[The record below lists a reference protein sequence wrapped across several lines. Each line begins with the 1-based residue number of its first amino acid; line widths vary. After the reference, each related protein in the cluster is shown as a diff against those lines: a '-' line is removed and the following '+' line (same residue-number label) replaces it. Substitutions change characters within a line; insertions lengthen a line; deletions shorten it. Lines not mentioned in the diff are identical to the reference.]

1 MDSNYGNVERY
12 YSLFYRRMLGVES
25 QGILKYLYQYPHYL
39 MEKPFKSNFGFHLLE
54 VGFGEGEHLPFVRS
68 DFNSYTA
75 IDSDEMRL
83 MGSNNNESLQ
93 VDKIVA
99 DATELYNFGN
109 ESFDRV
115 IATCLLAHLDSPEKA
130 LFEWLRVL
138 KKGGTLTVYIPAE
151 PGIFLRLFRKLL
163 TKPNAKKMGFDGYD
177 LFIARDHKND
187 AQRLLTYF
195 NNLGSNYSV
204 RRKYVPFSWLP
215 SWYLNLFCLVHVTK
229 IDKNQ
234 KS

>member
-1 MDSNYGNVERY
+1 MI
-12 YSLFYRRMLGVES
+12 GVES

-39 MEKPFKSNFGFHLLE
+39 MEKPFKSNFGFQILE
-54 VGFGEGEHLPFVRS
+54 LGFGEGEHLPFVRS
-68 DFNSYTA
+68 DFVSYTG
-75 IDSDEMRL
+75 IDSDEKRL
-83 MGSNNNESLQ
+83 MGDNTIGSLQ
-93 VDKIVA
+93 VNKIVS
-99 DATELYNFGN
+99 DATQLHNFSH

-138 KKGGTLTVYIPAE
+138 KTGGTLTVYIPAE
-151 PGIFLRLFRKLL
+151 PGIFLRLFRKLF
-163 TKPNAKKMGFDGYD
+163 TKPKAKKYGFDGYD

-195 NNLGSNYSV
+195 NNLGQNYSV
-204 RRKYVPFSWLP
+204 IRKYVPFSWLP

-229 IDKNQ
+229 ID
-234 KS
+234 